1 MVQEHELLLQKTL
14 VWLPAPVSDTGSR
27 LPVTLV
33 SGDPMALFWSLGGG
47 THTHTP
53 LKTYRRSAWKTK
65 IDD

>member
-14 VWLPAPVSDTGSR
+14 VWLPAPVSDAGSR

-47 THTHTP
+47 THTHT
-53 LKTYRRSAWKTK
+53 LL
-65 IDD
+65 